1 MGQFVILQAM
11 NSYDTD
17 DIIFALAT
25 PWGKSAIA
33 VLRVSG
39 EGCIKA
45 LNPVFSSH
53 RRLEKCPSNTAVYG
67 RLKDLD
73 GEPIDE
79 VVITVY
85 KNGHG
90 YTGEEALEISCHGGL
105 QVIKAS
111 LALMSKLGFRQALP
125 GEFTLRA
132 FLKEKL
138 DLTRAEAVEELI
150 DSQGRTGQ
158 IMALN
163 RLSGSLFNRISKIKD
178 ILLSIMSTVE
188 VQLDYSED
196 EIGEDLDFPIGKL
209 NKAIA
214 DLNKIRLSYK
224 AGRLYAQGARVVLA
238 GPSNAGKS
246 SLFNFFLK
254 EDRSIV
260 SSTKGT
266 TRDFIEAQCN
276 IEGIP
281 IRLYDTAGFREASQ
295 VNVDEV
301 ELEGMK
307 RSRSL
312 LDAADVVVYM
322 RDATSWD
329 DDSNEALLSDPRC
342 IVVEN
347 KHDLDPMRVAPD
359 GVVQLSCVTGE
370 GFDELCSRIGE
381 LLTQDISRT
390 SDEALVIQSERQK
403 ENLERCIE
411 SLNAAK
417 MALDMSLPLDI
428 ISMDIQEALE
438 ALGELTGE
446 VTTDD
451 ILDKIFGSFCVGK

>member
-1 MGQFVILQAM
+1 MRQFDILHVM

-33 VLRVSG
+33 VVRVSG
-39 EGCIKA
+39 VGCIKA
-45 LNPVFSSH
+45 IFPVFSAH
-53 RRLEKCPSNTAVYG
+53 NKLEKCSSNTAVFG
-67 RLKDLD
+67 HLKDLNGD
-73 GEPIDE
+73 AIDD

-85 KNGHG
+85 KGGHG
-90 YTGEEALEISCHGGL
+90 YTGEESLELSCHGGL
-105 QVIKAS
+105 QVIKAV
-111 LALMSKLGFRQALP
+111 LALMSKLGFRKALP

-132 FLKEKL
+132 FLHEKM

-150 DSQGRTGQ
+150 DSQGRAGQ

-163 RLSGSLFNRISKIKD
+163 RLNGLLFNRIVQIKD

-196 EIGEDLDFPIGKL
+196 EIGENLDFPIDEL
-209 NKAIA
+209 NSAIEA
-214 DLNKIRLSYK
+214 LNKISLSYN
-224 AGRLYAQGARVVLA
+224 AGRLYSQGARVVLA

-260 SSTKGT
+260 SATKGT
-266 TRDFIEAQCN
+266 TRDFIEAQCV
-276 IEGIP
+276 IDGIP
-281 IRLYDTAGFREASQ
+281 IRLYDTAGFRDASF
-295 VNVDEV
+295 VNIDDV

-307 RSRSL
+307 RSKSL
-312 LDAADVVVYM
+312 LDVADVIVYM
-322 RDATSWD
+322 NEIGSELPSD
-329 DDSNEALLSDPRC
+329 DLLSDLRC
-342 IVVEN
+342 IVVES
-347 KHDLDPMRVAPD
+347 KHDLNPSLVATD
-359 GVVQLSCVTGE
+359 GVIQLSCVTGE
-370 GFDELCSRIGE
+370 GFDALCTRIVELI
-381 LLTQDISRT
+381 TQDIHQT
-390 SDEALVIQSERQK
+390 ADDALVIQSQRQK

-417 MALDMSLPLDI
+417 MALSMDLPLDI

>member
-1 MGQFVILQAM
+1 M

-33 VLRVSG
+33 VVRTSG
-39 EGCIKA
+39 AGCIKA
-45 LNPVFSSH
+45 LKGVFSAYSKI
-53 RRLEKCPSNTAVYG
+53 EKCSSNYAVYG
-67 RLKDLD
+67 HLKDLN
-73 GEPIDE
+73 GQPIDD

-85 KNGHG
+85 KDGHG
-90 YTGEEALEISCHGGL
+90 YTGEEAMEISCHGGL
-105 QVIKAS
+105 QVLKAV
-111 LALMSKLGFRQALP
+111 LALLPKLGFRKALP

-132 FLKEKL
+132 FLHEKM

-150 DSQGRTGQ
+150 DAQGRTGQ

-163 RLSGSLFNRISKIKD
+163 RLSGSLFNRIVQIKD

-196 EIGEDLDFPIGKL
+196 EIGENLDFPIE
-209 NKAIA
+209 
-214 DLNKIRLSYK
+214 DLNRALEALTKIKLSYK
-224 AGRLYAQGARVVLA
+224 AGKLYSQGARVVLA

-260 SSTKGT
+260 SATKGT
-266 TRDFIEAQCN
+266 TRDFIEAQCT
-276 IEGIP
+276 IDGIP
-281 IRLYDTAGFREASQ
+281 VRLYDTAGFRDASQ

-301 ELEGMK
+301 ELEGMN

-312 LDAADVVVYM
+312 LEAAEVIVYLKEPGIGTEKN
-322 RDATSWD
+322 A
-329 DDSNEALLSDPRC
+329 EEKALLSDSRC
-342 IVVEN
+342 IVVES
-347 KHDLDPMRVAPD
+347 KHDLDPARVASKE
-359 GVVQLSCVTGE
+359 VVQLSCVTGE
-370 GFDELCSRIGE
+370 GFDTLCSRIVAQ
-381 LLTQDISRT
+381 LTQDIPQPGEES
-390 SDEALVIQSERQK
+390 LVIQSERQR
-403 ENLERCIE
+403 ENLERCIDA
-411 SLNAAK
+411 LNAAK
-417 MALDMSLPLDI
+417 SALAIDLPLDLV
-428 ISMDIQEALE
+428 SMDLQEALE

>member
-1 MGQFVILQAM
+1 M
-11 NSYDTD
+11 NSYNTD

-33 VLRVSG
+33 VVRVSG
-39 EGCIKA
+39 VGCIKA
-45 LNPVFSSH
+45 LFPVFSAH
-53 RRLEKCPSNTAVYG
+53 NKLEKCSSNTAVFG
-67 RLKDLD
+67 HLKDLNRD
-73 GEPIDE
+73 AIDD

-85 KNGHG
+85 KGGHG
-90 YTGEEALEISCHGGL
+90 YTGEESLELSCHGGL
-105 QVIKAS
+105 QVIKAV
-111 LALMSKLGFRQALP
+111 LALMSKLGFRKALP

-132 FLKEKL
+132 FLHEKM

-163 RLSGSLFNRISKIKD
+163 RLNGSLFNRIVQIKD

-196 EIGEDLDFPIGKL
+196 EIGENLDFPIDEL
-209 NKAIA
+209 NSAIEA
-214 DLNKIRLSYK
+214 LNKISLSYN
-224 AGRLYAQGARVVLA
+224 AGRLYSQGARVVLA

-260 SSTKGT
+260 SATKGT
-266 TRDFIEAQCN
+266 TRDFIEAQCV
-276 IEGIP
+276 IDGIP
-281 IRLYDTAGFREASQ
+281 IRLYDTAGFRDASQ
-295 VNVDEV
+295 VNIDDV

-307 RSRSL
+307 RSKSL
-312 LDAADVVVYM
+312 LDVADVIVYM
-322 RDATSWD
+322 KENYSENVCSLVSLTGESAF
-329 DDSNEALLSDPRC
+329 DSRY
-342 IVVEN
+342 IVVES
-347 KHDLDPMRVAPD
+347 KHDLNPSQVATD
-359 GVVQLSCVTGE
+359 GVIQLSCVTGE
-370 GFDELCSRIGE
+370 GFDVLCSRIVE
-381 LLTQDISRT
+381 LITQDIHQT
-390 SDEALVIQSERQK
+390 ADDALVIQSQRQK

-417 MALDMSLPLDI
+417 MALSMDVPLDI